1 MTEAP
6 SPQAAEAEPRALPI
20 VPFLELPEGGDPHLV
35 GQRCAACGQTILG
48 TRAACAKC
56 GAREGLEA
64 VRLSDRGTLY
74 VYSIVHR
81 SFPGVEVPFVSAIVD
96 LEGGGSVKGTLRD
109 VDPDPATLESG
120 LPVEV
125 VYGLA
130 PRRDK
135 QGNAYMMFWFRPRE
149 GSA

>member
-1 MTEAP
+1 M
-6 SPQAAEAEPRALPI
+6 
-20 VPFLELPEGGDPHLV
+20 
-35 GQRCAACGQTILG
+35 GQRCSGCARTILG
-48 TRAACAKC
+48 TQMACASC
-56 GAREGLEA
+56 GAREGLET

-81 SFPGVEVPFVSAIVD
+81 SYPGVDVPFVSAIVD

-109 VDPDPATLESG
+109 VDPDPATLRPG

-130 PRRDK
+130 PRKDK
-135 QGNAYMMFWFRPRE
+135 QGHSYMMFWFRPRE